1 MTQLYLV
8 GFPVN
13 ETDAIDRFFE
23 ARRDKP
29 PGWQRT
35 QNVEEADVFLINARD
50 REPVDACAAHLSPW
64 QDIVIVG
71 PSDFGT
77 GWPFI
82 ARPIKLT
89 VVLETINQVMQLK
102 SGFGPAG
109 ADGAGGALDETRS
122 SPLTR
127 PTRHTPLQ
135 ASPLGLTTEPDKRD

>member
-8 GFPVN
+8 GFPPI
-13 ETDAIDRFFE
+13 ESEAINRFIE

-35 QNVEEADVFLINARD
+35 QHVHEADVFLVNARD
-50 REPVDACAAHLSPW
+50 REPVDACATQLSPW
-64 QDIVIVG
+64 QDMVIIG
-71 PSDFGT
+71 SSDFET

-89 VVLETINQVMQLK
+89 AVLDMINSVMLRK
-102 SGFGPAG
+102 AGFGV
-109 ADGAGGALDETRS
+109 GGPDSSHSALDETRS

-135 ASPLGLTTEPDKRD
+135 ASPLGLKPEPDEAS